1 MGGEAV
7 TTTTPL
13 PAAGEIAPH
22 RPRQRIG
29 SRIRSQGLAG
39 FLFTL
44 PALGLLLVFLVTPF
58 VLAIGLS
65 FTNQRL
71 ASPIPLRW
79 EGFSNY
85 ADTLDDPDFW
95 KAFFNNVWFAAIVVP
110 LQTGLALLLAVLVN
124 QRLRAIRVFRAIYF
138 TPVVM
143 IMAVSATIWVLIYS
157 PDRGMANAFLRVVS
171 FGAWESNWLE
181 STTMALPAIMIM
193 SIWQGVGFQM
203 IVLLAGLQEIPTDL
217 YEASAIDGASR
228 WQQFRHITLPMLRNT
243 LIFVVTVTSIL
254 AFRLFD
260 QIWVMTQGEPLGNTS
275 TMMFEMVQVGFE
287 RQQIARGSAI
297 AVIFFLIV
305 LAVTVVQRVLIKE
318 ARY

>member
-1 MGGEAV
+1 MTATV
-7 TTTTPL
+7 PL
-13 PAAGEIAPH
+13 PAAGSAARQVAGS
-22 RPRQRIG
+22 RPRRRAG
-29 SRIRSQGLAG
+29 SHGLAG
-39 FLFTL
+39 LLFTL
-44 PALGLLLVFLVTPF
+44 PGLGLLLVFLVTPF
-58 VLAIGLS
+58 LLAVGLS

-71 ASPIPLRW
+71 GSPIPLRW
-79 EGFSNY
+79 EGLSNY
-85 ADTLDDPDFW
+85 VDTLEDPGFW
-95 KAFFNNVWFAAIVVP
+95 KAFFNNVWFAGAVVP
-110 LQTGLALLLAVLVN
+110 LQTGFALLLAVLVN
-124 QRLRAIRVFRAIYF
+124 QQLRATRVFRAIYF

-143 IMAVSATIWVLIYS
+143 ILAVSATIWVLIYS
-157 PDRGMANAFLRVVS
+157 PDRGMANAFLRAVS
-171 FGAWESNWLE
+171 FGALESDWLE

-203 IVLLAGLQEIPTDL
+203 IIILAGLQEIPTEL

-228 WQQFRHITLPMLRNT
+228 WQQFRYVTLPMLRNT
-243 LIFVVTVTSIL
+243 LIFVVTVTTIL

-305 LAVTVVQRVLIKE
+305 LAVTVVQRVLLKE
-318 ARY
+318 ERY

>member
-1 MGGEAV
+1 V
-7 TTTTPL
+7 TTTVPV
-13 PAAGEIAPH
+13 PASGEVAV
-22 RPRQRIG
+22 RRFR
-29 SRIRSQGLAG
+29 RRVRSEGLAG

-58 VLAIGLS
+58 LLAIGLS

-79 EGFSNY
+79 VGLSNY
-85 ADTLDDPDFW
+85 ADTLEDPDFW
-95 KAFFNNVWFAAIVVP
+95 KAFFNNVWFAAAVVP
-110 LQTGLALLLAVLVN
+110 LQTGFALFLAVLVN
-124 QRLRAIRVFRAIYF
+124 QQLRAVRVFRSVYF

-143 IMAVSATIWVLIYS
+143 VMAVSATIWVLIYS

-171 FGAWESNWLE
+171 LGALESDWLE
-181 STTMALPAIMIM
+181 STTMALPAVMLM

-203 IVLLAGLQEIPTDL
+203 IIILAGLQDIPTEL

-228 WQQFRHITLPMLRNT
+228 WQQFRYITLPMLRNT

-275 TMMFEMVQVGFE
+275 TMMFEMVRVGFE
-287 RQQIARGSAI
+287 RQQIARSSAI
-297 AVIFFLIV
+297 AVIFFLVV
-305 LAVTVVQRVLIKE
+305 LAVTVVQRAFLRE
-318 ARY
+318 ERH

>member
-1 MGGEAV
+1 MTATV
-7 TTTTPL
+7 PVV
-13 PAAGEIAPH
+13 AAGSAPGRTTGH
-22 RPRQRIG
+22 G
-29 SRIRSQGLAG
+29 SRRRTVSRGLAG

-44 PALGLLLVFLVTPF
+44 PGLGLLLVFLVTPF
-58 VLAIGLS
+58 LLAIGLS

-71 ASPIPLRW
+71 GSPIPLRW

-85 ADTLDDPDFW
+85 SDTLEDPDFW
-95 KAFFNNVWFAAIVVP
+95 KAFFNNVWFAAAVVP
-110 LQTGLALLLAVLVN
+110 VQTGFALWLAVLVN
-124 QRLRAIRVFRAIYF
+124 QQLRAIRLFRAVYF

-157 PDRGMANAFLRVVS
+157 PDRGMANAFLRAVS
-171 FGAWESNWLE
+171 FGALESDWLD

-203 IVLLAGLQEIPTDL
+203 LIILAGLQEIPADL
-217 YEASAIDGASR
+217 YEAAAIDGASR
-228 WQQFRHITLPMLRNT
+228 WQQFRHVTLPLLRNT
-243 LIFVVTVTSIL
+243 LIFVVTVTTIL

-275 TMMFEMVQVGFE
+275 TMMFEMVQVGYE

-305 LAVTVVQRVLIKE
+305 LAVTVVQRVLVRE
-318 ARY
+318 ERS

>member
-1 MGGEAV
+1 V
-7 TTTTPL
+7 V
-13 PAAGEIAPH
+13 
-22 RPRQRIG
+22 RRQLR
-29 SRIRSQGLAG
+29 RRVRSQGLAG

-58 VLAIGLS
+58 LLAIGLS

-79 EGFSNY
+79 VGLSNY
-85 ADTLDDPDFW
+85 ADTLEDPGFW
-95 KAFFNNVWFAAIVVP
+95 KAFFNNVWFAAAVVP
-110 LQTGLALLLAVLVN
+110 LQTGFALFLAVLVN
-124 QRLRAIRVFRAIYF
+124 QQLRAVRVFRSVYF

-143 IMAVSATIWVLIYS
+143 VMAVSATIWVLIYS

-171 FGAWESNWLE
+171 LGALESDWLE
-181 STTMALPAIMIM
+181 STTMALPAVMLM

-203 IVLLAGLQEIPTDL
+203 IIILAGLQDIPTEL
-217 YEASAIDGASR
+217 YEVSAMDGASR
-228 WQQFRHITLPMLRNT
+228 WQQFRYITLPMLRNT

-275 TMMFEMVQVGFE
+275 TMMFEMVRVGFE
-287 RQQIARGSAI
+287 RQQIARSSAI
-297 AVIFFLIV
+297 AVIFFLVV
-305 LAVTVVQRVLIKE
+305 LAVTVVQRAFLRE
-318 ARY
+318 ERH

>member
-1 MGGEAV
+1 V
-7 TTTTPL
+7 TTTVPL
-13 PAAGEIAPH
+13 PAAGEAARAKGA
-22 RPRQRIG
+22 RPGRRARNRGI
-29 SRIRSQGLAG
+29 AG

-71 ASPIPLRW
+71 GSPIPLRW

-85 ADTLDDPDFW
+85 AETLEDPDFW
-95 KAFFNNVWFAAIVVP
+95 KAFFNNVWFAAVVVP
-110 LQTGLALLLAVLVN
+110 LQTGFALLLAVLVDR
-124 QRLRAIRVFRAIYF
+124 QLPGIRVFRAIYF

-143 IMAVSATIWVLIYS
+143 ILAVSATIWVLIYS
-157 PDRGMANAFLRVVS
+157 PDRGMANAFLRAVS
-171 FGAWESNWLE
+171 FGALE
-181 STTMALPAIMIM
+181 SDWLDSPTMALPAIMLM

-203 IVLLAGLQEIPTDL
+203 LIILAGLQEIPAEL
-217 YEASAIDGASR
+217 YEASAIDGANR
-228 WQQFRHITLPMLRNT
+228 WQQFRYVTLPMLRNT
-243 LIFVVTVTSIL
+243 LIFVVTVTTIL

-275 TMMFEMVQVGFE
+275 TMMFELVQVGYE

-305 LAVTVVQRVLIKE
+305 LAVTAVQRVLIKE
-318 ARY
+318 ERH

>member
-1 MGGEAV
+1 MPRPPSGGR
-7 TTTTPL
+7 
-13 PAAGEIAPH
+13 GE
-22 RPRQRIG
+22 
-29 SRIRSQGLAG
+29 SQGLAG
-39 FLFTL
+39 FLFSL

-58 VLAIGLS
+58 LLAIGLS
-65 FTNQRL
+65 LTNQRL

-85 ADTLDDPDFW
+85 ADTLEDPDFW
-95 KAFFNNVWFAAIVVP
+95 KAFFNNVWFAAVVVP
-110 LQTGLALLLAVLVN
+110 LQTAFALLLAVLVN
-124 QRLRAIRVFRAIYF
+124 QQLRAITVFRAIYF

-143 IMAVSATIWVLIYS
+143 ILAVSSTIWVLIYS

-171 FGAWESNWLE
+171 FGALESDWLD

-203 IVLLAGLQEIPTDL
+203 LIILAGLQDIPSEL
-217 YEASAIDGASR
+217 YEASAMDGATR
-228 WQQFRHITLPMLRNT
+228 WQQFRHVTLPMLRNT
-243 LIFVVTVTSIL
+243 LIFVVTVTTIL

-275 TMMFEMVQVGFE
+275 TMMFEMAQVGYE

-305 LAVTVVQRVLIKE
+305 LAVTVVQRALLKE
-318 ARY
+318 DRY

>member
-1 MGGEAV
+1 V
-7 TTTTPL
+7 TTTTTPL
-13 PAAGEIAPH
+13 PAAGASA
-22 RPRQRIG
+22 RPPSGGRG
-29 SRIRSQGLAG
+29 ASQGLAG
-39 FLFTL
+39 LLFTL

-58 VLAIGLS
+58 LLAVGLS

-71 ASPIPLRW
+71 SSPIPLRW

-85 ADTLDDPDFW
+85 ADTLEDPDFW
-95 KAFFNNVWFAAIVVP
+95 KAFFNNVWFAAVVVP
-110 LQTGLALLLAVLVN
+110 LQTAFALLLAVLVN
-124 QRLRAIRVFRAIYF
+124 QQLRGITLFRAIYF

-143 IMAVSATIWVLIYS
+143 ILAVSATIWVLIYS
-157 PDRGMANAFLRVVS
+157 PDLGMANAFLHVVS
-171 FGAWESNWLE
+171 FGALESDWLE

-203 IVLLAGLQEIPTDL
+203 LIILAGLQDIPGEL
-217 YEASAIDGASR
+217 YQASAIDGASR
-228 WQQFRHITLPMLRNT
+228 WQQFRYITLPLLRNT
-243 LIFVVTVTSIL
+243 LIFVVTVTTIL

-275 TMMFEMVQVGFE
+275 TMMFEMVQVGYE

-305 LAVTVVQRVLIKE
+305 LAVTVVQRVLLKE
-318 ARY
+318 ERY

>member
-1 MGGEAV
+1 
-7 TTTTPL
+7 
-13 PAAGEIAPH
+13 
-22 RPRQRIG
+22 
-29 SRIRSQGLAG
+29 
-39 FLFTL
+39 
-44 PALGLLLVFLVTPF
+44 
-58 VLAIGLS
+58 
-65 FTNQRL
+65 
-71 ASPIPLRW
+71 
-79 EGFSNY
+79 
-85 ADTLDDPDFW
+85 
-95 KAFFNNVWFAAIVVP
+95 VVP

-124 QRLRAIRVFRAIYF
+124 QQLRAIRVFRAIYF

-157 PDRGMANAFLRVVS
+157 PDRGMANAFLRAVS
-171 FGAWESNWLE
+171 FGALESDWLD
-181 STTMALPAIMIM
+181 STTMALPAVMIM

-203 IVLLAGLQEIPTDL
+203 IIILAGLQEIPAEL

-228 WQQFRHITLPMLRNT
+228 WQQFRHVTLPMLRNT

-305 LAVTVVQRVLIKE
+305 LAVTVVQRALLKE
-318 ARY
+318 ERY

>member
-1 MGGEAV
+1 V
-7 TTTTPL
+7 V
-13 PAAGEIAPH
+13 
-22 RPRQRIG
+22 RRQLR
-29 SRIRSQGLAG
+29 RRVRSEGLAG

-58 VLAIGLS
+58 LLAIGLS

-79 EGFSNY
+79 VGLSNY
-85 ADTLDDPDFW
+85 TDTLEDPGFW
-95 KAFFNNVWFAAIVVP
+95 KAFFNNVWFAAAVVP
-110 LQTGLALLLAVLVN
+110 LQTGFALFLAVLVN
-124 QRLRAIRVFRAIYF
+124 QQLRAVRVFRSVYF

-143 IMAVSATIWVLIYS
+143 VMAVSATIWVLIYS

-171 FGAWESNWLE
+171 LGALESDWLE
-181 STTMALPAIMIM
+181 STTMALPAVMLM

-203 IVLLAGLQEIPTDL
+203 IIILAGLQDIPTEL
-217 YEASAIDGASR
+217 YEVSAMDGASR
-228 WQQFRHITLPMLRNT
+228 WQQFRYITLPMLRNT

-275 TMMFEMVQVGFE
+275 TMMFEMVRVGFE
-287 RQQIARGSAI
+287 RQQIARSSAI
-297 AVIFFLIV
+297 AVIFFLVV
-305 LAVTVVQRVLIKE
+305 LAVTVVQRAFLRE
-318 ARY
+318 ERH

>member
-1 MGGEAV
+1 V
-7 TTTTPL
+7 V
-13 PAAGEIAPH
+13 
-22 RPRQRIG
+22 RRQLR
-29 SRIRSQGLAG
+29 RRVRSEGLAG

-58 VLAIGLS
+58 LLAIGLS

-79 EGFSNY
+79 VGLSNY
-85 ADTLDDPDFW
+85 ADTLEDPGFW
-95 KAFFNNVWFAAIVVP
+95 KAFFNNVWFAAAVVP
-110 LQTGLALLLAVLVN
+110 LQTGFALFLAVLVN
-124 QRLRAIRVFRAIYF
+124 QQLRAVRVFRSVYF

-143 IMAVSATIWVLIYS
+143 VMAVSATIWVLIYS

-171 FGAWESNWLE
+171 LGALESDWLE
-181 STTMALPAIMIM
+181 STTMALPAVMLM

-203 IVLLAGLQEIPTDL
+203 IIILAGLQDIPTEL
-217 YEASAIDGASR
+217 YEVSAMDGASR
-228 WQQFRHITLPMLRNT
+228 WQQFRYITLPMLRNT

-275 TMMFEMVQVGFE
+275 TMMFEMVRVGFE
-287 RQQIARGSAI
+287 RQQIARSSAI
-297 AVIFFLIV
+297 AVIFFLVV
-305 LAVTVVQRVLIKE
+305 LAVTVVQRAFLRE
-318 ARY
+318 ERH